1 MEAPVQLYRTE
12 NHYFNEKLAAFLRGF
27 KSQIEKDTA
36 GKTMSFILNNYPE
49 THLFLRGD
57 KVGETTERIDGG

>member
-1 MEAPVQLYRTE
+1 MEIDVQLYRTE
-12 NHYFNEKLAAFLRGF
+12 SEYFNEKLAAFLTGF
-27 KSQIEKDTA
+27 RTQIEKDAA

-57 KVGETTERIDGG
+57 KVGETTERVDGG